1 MAEETVKPNRD
12 CVHVKANG
20 DTCGAYALRDSDL
33 CFWHHKARV
42 SREQRVKSIA
52 REGVKPSGIVLPLL
66 EDANS
71 VQVAIQMVAQAAA
84 DRRITRAESGMLLYS
99 IQLAIMNLKNV
110 KLAETVRQTYVR
122 EIPNEGDEFEDRCES
137 EEIPLE
143 EDPEFRDRRVE
154 QLEECDEDGGDEDAE
169 EDEVEENAEES
180 ENVWEFV
187 AANLDRVKKLLPGR
201 LEGLGIVET

>member
-1 MAEETVKPNRD
+1 
-12 CVHVKANG
+12 
-20 DTCGAYALRDSDL
+20 
-33 CFWHHKARV
+33 
-42 SREQRVKSIA
+42 
-52 REGVKPSGIVLPLL
+52 
-66 EDANS
+66 
-71 VQVAIQMVAQAAA
+71 
-84 DRRITRAESGMLLYS
+84 
-99 IQLAIMNLKNV
+99 V
-110 KLAETVRQTYVR
+110 KLAETARQTYVR